1 MKEVK
6 RLKNGNIISQ
16 GAGKFDNYCVFIDGY
31 APRDEEYFN
40 FFIEKSKIYGKD
52 KIYSDFKYIYSK
64 TGKDIDKEI
73 LTNIEKFS
81 SHYKNDAIDFERW
94 FTIIYLGMIAEENK
108 KNAILGKKIKGL
120 AMYQIMMVNFSAK
133 EAANYSK
140 GKKASELLKECNAI
154 GIY

>member
-40 FFIEKSKIYGKD
+40 FFIEK
-52 KIYSDFKYIYSK
+52 
-64 TGKDIDKEI
+64 
-73 LTNIEKFS
+73 FS
-81 SHYKNDAIDFERW
+81 SHYKNDAIDFEKW
-94 FTIIYLGMIAEENK
+94 FTVIYLGMIAEENK

-120 AMYQIMMVNFSAK
+120 AMYQIMIENFSAK

-140 GKKASELLKECNAI
+140 GKKAFELLKECNAI

>member
-1 MKEVK
+1 MLEAIKNRRSIRTYTDKEVEEEK
-6 RLKNGNIISQ
+6 IIEILKSAMQAPSSKNSSPWE
-16 GAGKFDNYCVFIDGY
+16 FIVVD
-31 APRDEEYFN
+31 
-40 FFIEKSKIYGKD
+40 
-52 KIYSDFKYIYSK
+52 
-64 TGKDIDKEI
+64 DKEI

-94 FTIIYLGMIAEENK
+94 FTVIYLGMIAEENK

-120 AMYQIMMVNFSAK
+120 AMYQIMMGNFSAK

-140 GKKASELLKECNAI
+140 GKKASELLEECNAI